1 MHTSH
6 TVPHQLT
13 PLANLKPFTATLPF
27 VCSNLLC
34 AMADAEQI
42 AAPAEGATE
51 VFSKDHQSYFTKSA
65 ERVNST
71 LHAAFC
77 KACQAHGESLDDN
90 RTCLWQARDCIRHLA
105 RCPHVSA
112 AVRAHFKE
120 EARLLNARLS
130 SKKRSF
136 PEAFTKP
143 EDAQQDQFTDS
154 HQVTSSLDDLG
165 NTETV
170 TGWP

>member
-1 MHTSH
+1 MAEAE
-6 TVPHQLT
+6 QLT
-13 PLANLKPFTATLPF
+13 
-27 VCSNLLC
+27 
-34 AMADAEQI
+34 
-42 AAPAEGATE
+42 APVVGELE

-130 SKKRSF
+130 SKKRSYSDAL
-136 PEAFTKP
+136 PKS
-143 EDAQQDQFTDS
+143 EDAQQDQFIEP
-154 HQVTSSLDDLG
+154 HQVAIDPDDLG
-165 NTETV
+165 NTENV
-170 TGWP
+170 TGWPCMWLQL